1 MRKRNQFKNMIT
13 LAVLTGLATPAP
25 AGPGHHGLEACIK
38 AALAIKSGDIVKV
51 EQLIMVQGREPAY
64 EVEVRDDQSV
74 EWELMCE
81 ADDARIYEIER
92 EADGP
97 DDAAFK
103 GKAKVSRQDAA
114 AAATAIFP
122 GTVEETEYEIE
133 SNGDAT
139 YEFDIVDA
147 SGKEFK
153 VEVDAASGRI
163 IEVHVEG
170 WEIGEE
176 PEERS
181 K

>member
-1 MRKRNQFKNMIT
+1 MRKRNHVRNMIT
-13 LAVLTGLATPAP
+13 IAALTGLATPAL

-51 EQLIMVQGREPAY
+51 EQLIMVQGGEPTF
-64 EVEVRDDQSV
+64 EIEVRDDQNV

-81 ADDARIYEIER
+81 ADDGRIYEIER

-103 GKAKVSRQDAA
+103 GKLKVSRQDAA
-114 AAATAIFP
+114 ATATAIFP
-122 GTVEETEYEIE
+122 GTIEETEYEIE
-133 SNGDAT
+133 SNGDPT

-147 SGKEFK
+147 SGTEFK
-153 VEVDAASGRI
+153 VEVDAVSGKI